1 MDTSDT
7 LLWSGKVFDDE
18 GEARLH
24 TGIQA
29 GGCGASGKQRSAPHA
44 GRDGAG
50 NLPFNA
56 AQLAD
61 RLHGGITRSRAG
73 SKGSATSLSPMASPA
88 DQAAEIARL
97 RRELDRTRME
107 RDVLKKVIGI
117 FAEMP

>member
-18 GEARLH
+18 DEARLH

-50 NLPFNA
+50 DLPFNA

-61 RLHGGITRSRAG
+61 RCARRYHSIEGWLEGFCDQFVPDGVSSRSGGGDRA
-73 SKGSATSLSPMASPA
+73 
-88 DQAAEIARL
+88 AA
-97 RRELDRTRME
+97 
-107 RDVLKKVIGI
+107 
-117 FAEMP
+117 P